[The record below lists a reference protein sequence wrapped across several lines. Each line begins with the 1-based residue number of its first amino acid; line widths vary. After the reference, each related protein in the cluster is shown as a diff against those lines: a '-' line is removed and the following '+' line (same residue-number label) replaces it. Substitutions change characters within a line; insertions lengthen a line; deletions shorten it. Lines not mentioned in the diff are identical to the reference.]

1 MRRIRFIIYAILIT
15 VLLYA
20 YGSTSS
26 KIENQEFS
34 EKVKIALRAAG
45 NEVLLANKDST
56 SLIQPVV
63 EIEPEKY
70 RVSFESDLSFEPGEL
85 VSAISR
91 HFQIAALPD
100 TYRVEV
106 IQCNDGEVAY
116 SYQMDFLEES
126 TIVACQGRN
135 VPKACYTIDVRFLHA
150 KASFFSKQYLSYL
163 LLLVV
168 LGIFFIEVYL
178 RKRSQRASQLQ
189 GANYAAVGKFHFYPE
204 QNKLVKEAVE
214 IPLSRKECELLAI
227 FAANPN
233 QIVKREELTKKVW
246 EDNGVIVGRSL
257 DTYISK
263 LRKILQEDD
272 SIRLTNVHGVGYK
285 LEVD

>member
-1 MRRIRFIIYAILIT
+1 
-15 VLLYA
+15 LYA
-20 YGSTSS
+20 YAGADSNAEQHET
-26 KIENQEFS
+26 S

-45 NEVLLANKDST
+45 NEVLLSNNDST

-63 EIEPEKY
+63 ELEPEKY

-106 IQCNDGEVAY
+106 IQCSDGEVAY

-135 VPKACYTIDVRFLHA
+135 LPEACYTIDVRFLHA
-150 KASFFSKQYLSYL
+150 KASFFNKQFLAYL

-168 LGIFFIEVYL
+168 LGIFFIELYL

-189 GANYAAVGKFHFYPE
+189 DANYPAVGKFHFYPE
-204 QNKLVKEAVE
+204 QNMLVKEAVE

-233 QIVKREELTKKVW
+233 QVVKREELTKRVW

-263 LRKILQEDD
+263 LRKKLQEDD
-272 SIRLTNVHGVGYK
+272 SIKLTNVHGVGYK
-285 LEVD
+285 LEVN

>member
-1 MRRIRFIIYAILIT
+1 MQRIRYIIYALLIT

-20 YGSTSS
+20 YGSSS
-26 KIENQEFS
+26 SEIENKEFS

-63 EIEPEKY
+63 ELEPQKY
-70 RVSFESDLSFEPGEL
+70 RMSFEKDLSFEPSEL
-85 VSAISR
+85 VSAVSR
-91 HFQIAALPD
+91 SFQIANLPD

-116 SYQMDFLEES
+116 SYQMDFLEER
-126 TIVACQGRN
+126 TIVACGGRN
-135 VPKACYTIDVRFLHA
+135 VPKGCYTIDVRFLLA
-150 KASFFSKQYLSYL
+150 KTPFLGKQTLAYF

-168 LGIFFIEVYL
+168 LGIFFIELYL
-178 RKRSQRASQLQ
+178 RKKAQGASQLHD
-189 GANYAAVGKFHFYPE
+189 ANYAAVGKFHFYPE

-214 IPLSRKECELLAI
+214 IPLSKKECELLAI
-227 FAANPN
+227 FASNPN
-233 QIVKREELTKKVW
+233 QVVRREELTKKVW
-246 EDNGVIVGRSL
+246 EDNGVVVGRSL

-263 LRKILQEDD
+263 LRKKLQEDD
-272 SIRLTNVHGVGYK
+272 SIKLTNVHGVGYK